1 MKGSRIIG
9 ILLSIGLI
17 IAGLSGAFVLRG
29 TNSSTALVIAGIIY
43 LIWDIIGAIKDS
55 KAKEEDVP
63 VGQPQA
69 ATSQFQGYAP
79 QPQVER
85 TEAEWHAY
93 FAGILRNRFPQYT
106 VRENVPVTELTGNV
120 SDVFRLYE
128 NRPNQVYRAEWGRPY
143 DFVLYVG
150 GKAAGAVMLG
160 DGHCHSTK
168 VTFLISK
175 MFAKKLNIPYLGFYT
190 QFPNTEDYVVNRI
203 REGLGGA

>member
-29 TNSSTALVIAGIIY
+29 TNSSTALVVAGIIY

-55 KAKEEDVP
+55 KEKAEEEVP

-69 ATSQFQGYAP
+69 AASQFQGYAP
-79 QPQVER
+79 QPTVER

-93 FAGILRNRFPQYT
+93 FAEILRNRFPQYT

-128 NRPNQVYRAEWGRPY
+128 NRPNQVYKAEWGRPY
-143 DFVLYVG
+143 DFVLYSGEKPVT
-150 GKAAGAVMLG
+150 AVMLG
-160 DGHCHSTK
+160 DGHCHSSK
-168 VTFLISK
+168 VTYLISK
-175 MFAKKLNIPYLGFYT
+175 MFAKKFNVPYLGFYT
-190 QFPNTEDYVVNRI
+190 QFPNTEDYVVKRI
-203 REGLGGA
+203 REGLA